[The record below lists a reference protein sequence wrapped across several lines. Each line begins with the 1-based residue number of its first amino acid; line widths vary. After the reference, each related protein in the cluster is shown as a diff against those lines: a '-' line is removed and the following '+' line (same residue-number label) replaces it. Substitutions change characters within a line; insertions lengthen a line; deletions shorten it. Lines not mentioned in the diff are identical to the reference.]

1 MSRVF
6 KLGITKD
13 SNKEIEEVSSIEVLA
28 NKGVVGDR
36 HFDEYNDPYNQL
48 TLIESENI
56 DYYNTKYGLDIPYK
70 DFRRNVVTK
79 GIQLN
84 DLIGKKI
91 KIGNVEVEG
100 IDLCRPC
107 RHLTEV
113 LNQSN
118 ILKEFLRRGGLRC
131 QILNSSTINVDDEIK
146 VIS

>member
-1 MSRVF
+1 M
-6 KLGITKD
+6 G
-13 SNKEIEEVSSIEVLA
+13 EVASIDVVA
-28 NKGVVGDR
+28 SKCVVGDR

-48 TLIESENI
+48 TLIEAENI

-131 QILNSSTINVDDEIK
+131 QILNSSKINIDDEIK
-146 VIS
+146 VIG